1 MWFQLKSTI
10 SHTISTSFKTNIF
23 FKNGRYDTNIGVQA
37 AIARSSHAEAVRRVG
52 AARRASVA
60 FAAARNDIAARMA
73 ARRRSISG
81 SNNNGKRRVF
91 SQGKTR
97 SR

>member
-1 MWFQLKSTI
+1 MKPIYFGDIYTYIKWLLFL
-10 SHTISTSFKTNIF
+10 
-23 FKNGRYDTNIGVQA
+23 NGRYDTNIGVQA